1 MHQED
6 PQRSLWVRMRVLG
19 LYVTL
24 CTVLVDAQGD
34 IWDAPGGPTEVPVG
48 EDEGARAVCDTVY
61 CTCRCTRRHM
71 GCTTRTRKGSCG

>member
-6 PQRSLWVRMRVLG
+6 AQRFLWVRVLG

-24 CTVLVDAQGD
+24 CTVLVDALGD
-34 IWDAPGGPTEVPVG
+34 IWDAPGGCVEVPVG
-48 EDEGARAVCDTVY
+48 EGARAVCDTVY